1 MSFKLR
7 DYQVEPADRLE
18 QLLRDYPGA
27 ADLSDMGTGK
37 TYVACETIRRRD
49 KPTLVVAPKVSISA
63 WEDVGRQVGAE
74 FDVLNWEKLRTGRT
88 PYGRWMG
95 YAKRR
100 MPNGSVKELKKFVWA
115 PEVSDVF
122 FDEAHMASG
131 AQSQNGALVRS
142 AFTAGKTVTA
152 ITATPA
158 DSPLQLRA
166 MGYLLGLHDDKDFWN
181 WCLKNG
187 CHKAPFGGLD
197 FTENADRAAAVM
209 DRLNQQISG
218 RCVRIRIA
226 DLPPGAMPD
235 VLIDAPLIDID
246 ERAEIDRMHADLRAA
261 LAEIEEKGLQ
271 GGAEDHPM
279 TRALRARQRIELL
292 HVPGYVELAQQR
304 LDAGRSVLFFVNFSA
319 TVAALHA
326 AFPTFG
332 IIDGAH
338 VDTRSDD
345 LAALQSDRIRG
356 LICNQQAG
364 GVSLNAHDITGKH
377 PRSSILS
384 AVGTRAKDVIQCTGR
399 ARRNGSMSTPEVIIP
414 VAAGTDEVKIK
425 KRVDK
430 KKLCIETLVDGDLSV

>member
-74 FDVLNWEKLRTGRT
+74 FDVINWEKLRTGRT
-88 PYGRWMG
+88 PYGRWLV
-95 YAKRR
+95 YRKQR
-100 MPNGSVKELKKFVWA
+100 MANGTTREFKKFVWA
-115 PEVSDVF
+115 PEVGDVY
-122 FDEAHMASG
+122 FDEAHVASG
-131 AQSQNGALVRS
+131 ENSQNGLMVR
-142 AFTAGKTVTA
+142 AAVTAGKTVTN

-166 MGYLLGLHDDKDFWN
+166 MGYTLGLHDDRDFWN
-181 WCLKNG
+181 WCLKHG
-187 CHKAPFGGLD
+187 CYKAPFGGLG
-197 FTENADRAAAVM
+197 FTEDEDRAASIMA
-209 DRLNQQISG
+209 RLNEQIAPRS
-218 RCVRIRIA
+218 VRIRIE

-235 VLIDAPLIDID
+235 VIFDAPLIDID
-246 ERAEIDRMHADLRAA
+246 ERAEIDRMHGDLRAA
-261 LAEIEEKGLQ
+261 LQEIEEKGLK

-292 HVPGYVELAQQR
+292 HVPGWIDLAQQR
-304 LDAGRSVLFFVNFSA
+304 LDAGRSVLFFVSFSA
-319 TVAALHA
+319 TIAALHA

-338 VDTRSDD
+338 VDSRSDD
-345 LAALQSDRIRG
+345 LAALQADRIRG
-356 LICNQQAG
+356 LIANQQAG
-364 GVSLNAHDITGKH
+364 GVALSAQDIIGKH
-377 PRSSILS
+377 PRTSIIS
-384 AVGTRAKDVIQCTGR
+384 AVGVRARDVIQCGGR
-399 ARRNGSMSTPEVIIP
+399 TRRNGSKSTPEVLIP
-414 VAAGTDEVKIK
+414 VAAGTVEVKIK

-430 KKLCIETLVDGDLSV
+430 KKLCIDSLLDGDLTL